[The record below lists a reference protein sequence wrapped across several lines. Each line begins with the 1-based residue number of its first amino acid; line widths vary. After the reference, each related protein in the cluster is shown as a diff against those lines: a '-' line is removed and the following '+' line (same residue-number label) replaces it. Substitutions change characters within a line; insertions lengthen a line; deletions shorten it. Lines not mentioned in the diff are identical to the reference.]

1 MQFEQFKQLPEL
13 FRNRAETD
21 GEHDR
26 VAGFVWRQAAEL
38 VEEALRAFLAE
49 RLSIPAAALAYGWNY
64 EALRRKVSGNPALN
78 AGTAGDPRVT
88 NDTML
93 LLGRGRG
100 PRTGASAAASSPVSE
115 TTVST
120 EPQGSAS
127 AQSIQSPEEAVAA
140 ARLREIMN
148 GVSRSRRN

>member
-1 MQFEQFKQLPEL
+1 MQFDQFKQLPEL
-13 FRNRAETD
+13 FRTRAKSE
-21 GEHDR
+21 GAHDP

-78 AGTAGDPRVT
+78 AGTAGDPKVT

-93 LLGRGRG
+93 LIGRGRG
-100 PRTGASAAASSPVSE
+100 PRTGESAVASSPASE

-127 AQSIQSPEEAVAA
+127 AQSVQSPEEAAAA

-148 GVSRSRRN
+148 AASRSRRN

>member
-1 MQFEQFKQLPEL
+1 MQFDQFKQLPEL

-38 VEEALRAFLAE
+38 LEEALRVFLAE
-49 RLSIPAAALAYGWNY
+49 RLSIPDAALAYGWNY

-78 AGTAGDPRVT
+78 AGTAGDPKVT
-88 NDTML
+88 HDTML

-100 PRTGASAAASSPVSE
+100 PRTGASAEASSPASE
-115 TTVST
+115 ATVDT
-120 EPQGSAS
+120 EPQAS
-127 AQSIQSPEEAVAA
+127 VKAQLVQSPEEAAAA

-148 GVSRSRRN
+148 AASRSRRN